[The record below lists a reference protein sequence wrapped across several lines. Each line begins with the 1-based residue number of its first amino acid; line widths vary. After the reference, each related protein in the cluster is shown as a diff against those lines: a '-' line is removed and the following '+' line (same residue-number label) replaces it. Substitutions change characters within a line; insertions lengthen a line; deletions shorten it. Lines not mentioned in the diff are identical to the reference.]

1 TRTPTKGLRKLGV
14 EIVRGDLMDEGVLD
28 GALAGVE
35 TVYHLAGLVSRN
47 PEDAHVMYRVH
58 VDGTRALCE
67 AALRAKVRRVVVAST
82 SGTVAVSDDPERMA
96 TEDDGYA
103 TELVRDWPYY
113 LSKIY
118 QEQTAL
124 RFFREHGLD
133 VVVVNPSL
141 LLGPRDA
148 RQSSTGDVLKFL
160 TRSIPMVPSGGL
172 SFVDVRDAAD
182 ALVLAMQKGASGE
195 RYLVGGPNW
204 TFAEFFGRLERLSK
218 VQGPRLKMPR
228 RAQTFGARLLEGL
241 ARAQGRRP
249 TVDAASV
256 EMAQT
261 FWYLD
266 ASKARRVLGWR
277 PGDPS

>member
-1 TRTPTKGLRKLGV
+1 MTRILVTGATGFLGKHLLRRLDPARVRALTRTPTKGLRKLGV

-133 VVVVNPSL
+133 VVV
-141 LLGPRDA
+141 GR
-148 RQSSTGDVLKFL
+148 
-160 TRSIPMVPSGGL
+160 VP
-172 SFVDVRDAAD
+172 
-182 ALVLAMQKGASGE
+182 
-195 RYLVGGPNW
+195 
-204 TFAEFFGRLERLSK
+204 
-218 VQGPRLKMPR
+218 
-228 RAQTFGARLLEGL
+228 
-241 ARAQGRRP
+241 
-249 TVDAASV
+249 
-256 EMAQT
+256 
-261 FWYLD
+261 
-266 ASKARRVLGWR
+266 
-277 PGDPS
+277 